1 MHAISAWFRLRETD
15 RKEIINEKEPDM
27 LDMKSLDELTRR
39 LSAALPPGLREIR
52 EDTEARFRAV
62 LQSGL
67 EKMDLVTREEFE
79 VQMAVLART
88 REKLADLEA
97 QLQQLT
103 GE

>member
-15 RKEIINEKEPDM
+15 RKTIIIEKEPDM

-67 EKMDLVTREEFE
+67 EKMDLVTREEFD

>member
-1 MHAISAWFRLRETD
+1 
-15 RKEIINEKEPDM
+15 
-27 LDMKSLDELTRR
+27 
-39 LSAALPPGLREIR
+39 
-52 EDTEARFRAV
+52 
-62 LQSGL
+62 
-67 EKMDLVTREEFE
+67 MDLVTREEFD

>member
-15 RKEIINEKEPDM
+15 REAIINEKEPDM

-67 EKMDLVTREEFE
+67 EKMDLVTREEFD